1 MIDQNNKKRAII
13 QVFGKVQ
20 GVFFRHSTKLMAIE
34 YGLKGFVRNE
44 FDGSVLIVVEGEAE
58 KINELIKWARIG
70 PPSAKVKDLK
80 IKWEPYQGEF
90 NDFEIQ

>member
-1 MIDQNNKKRAII
+1 MDNQNNKKRAII

-34 YGLKGFVRNE
+34 YNLKGFVRNE
-44 FDGSVLIVVEGEAE
+44 FDGSVLIVVEGEVE

-70 PPSAKVKDLK
+70 PPAAEVKDLK

-90 NDFEIQ
+90 NAFEIQ